1 MCYSVC
7 SQNELALMHMQDND
21 TGSVSQGHLEMPVLG
36 LLVLGAFSI
45 RMVTNW
51 DKKTKKVRHTYWDR
65 DDEGDIIFV
74 DTDSKAVNEWLL
86 TRSLAYLDVQCNPQL
101 DEHNTA

>member
-1 MCYSVC
+1 M
-7 SQNELALMHMQDND
+7 
-21 TGSVSQGHLEMPVLG
+21 TVLG

-45 RMVTNW
+45 RMMVTNW

-74 DTDSKAVNEWLL
+74 DSDSKAVNEWLL
-86 TRSLAYLDVQCNPQL
+86 TQSLAYLDV
-101 DEHNTA
+101 